1 MRYFEDFRVG
11 EVMETASATI
21 SEEEII
27 TFARQFDPQP
37 FHIDPE
43 AARESFYGGLI
54 ASGWHTAAIAM
65 RLMVDGFISEYAG
78 MGSPGLDKLRWL
90 KPVRPGDTLKV
101 RSTCIGKKRSD
112 KRPDMG
118 SCRFETE
125 VINQNGE
132 AVLSMINIGLIRCR
146 AGLERN
152 G

>member
-1 MRYFEDFRVG
+1 MRYFEDFRIG
-11 EVMETASATI
+11 EVMETGPATV

-37 FHIDPE
+37 FHIDPA
-43 AARESFYGGLI
+43 AARKSFYGGLI

-65 RLMVDGFISEYAG
+65 RLMVDGFIGNYAS
-78 MGSPGLDKLRWL
+78 MGSPGLDELRWL

-118 SCRFETE
+118 ACRFSTE
-125 VINQNGE
+125 VINQNE
-132 AVLSMINIGLIRCR
+132 EVVLSMINIGLIRCR
-146 AGLERN
+146 KDAI
-152 G
+152 